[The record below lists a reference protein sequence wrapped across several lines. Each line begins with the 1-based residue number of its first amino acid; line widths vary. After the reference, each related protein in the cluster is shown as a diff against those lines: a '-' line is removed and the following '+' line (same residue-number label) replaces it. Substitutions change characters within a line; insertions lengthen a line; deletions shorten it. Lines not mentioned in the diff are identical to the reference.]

1 MLNYLIF
8 WHKLFFLLYF
18 TFQFSCGSIINT
30 TYFFIVASFFF
41 LSLSLMYAVGSNLG
55 FLAPTIIFR
64 LFFPHLY
71 VPNILLHLKS
81 INMILI
87 PHQLLL
93 RADLQVTVSDSL
105 VCSCYDLNRKTM
117 ICYWNGCYWLR
128 RVALLRRGD
137 LEKKTSL
144 SLTSGRW
151 TMICL
156 EIKISPLLKTL
167 IDLEMCCICLEL
179 KV

>member
-1 MLNYLIF
+1 MHPICLIISYF
-8 WHKLFFLLYF
+8 DTSSFFFYILHFNSAVEILY
-18 TFQFSCGSIINT
+18 INT

-105 VCSCYDLNRKTM
+105 VCSCYDLNRKTT
-117 ICYWNGCYWLR
+117 ICY
-128 RVALLRRGD
+128 
-137 LEKKTSL
+137 
-144 SLTSGRW
+144 
-151 TMICL
+151 
-156 EIKISPLLKTL
+156 
-167 IDLEMCCICLEL
+167 
-179 KV
+179 